1 MRRHQLAALALS
13 TTLVVLSGCERPA
26 IEAAGETAGDA
37 AIDPHAAPLT
47 ITGELSYLVRIAL
60 HPESIAVVALRDA
73 TDPDADPAAEQ
84 RIELAG
90 RQVPIAFELVADR
103 AALNPERSYSIDGT
117 IFSLGVPAW
126 RSEAVPIDM
135 SADALALGTLLLQPH
150 RESPPAPPKRTER
163 TERTERTATPI
174 EAAFDCGDVRVT
186 ARFAGDVLQL
196 TLPDET
202 IELRQG
208 ISASGARYLSADD
221 PGTFFWNK
229 GDRATLEVRGLA
241 YPVCVE
247 AAAVSNTGAVHAE
260 TDTALQGGEWV
271 VEDIDARGVIDRSR
285 ATLVFDTDGRLGGRG
300 SCNSYSGS
308 YTLAGQRLTVGPLA
322 TTMMACAEALMNQE
336 RRFFEIIMAVDGY
349 AFSDDGALILS
360 TADGRTIKARREHA

>member
-26 IEAAGETAGDA
+26 IEAADETAGDA
-37 AIDPHAAPLT
+37 AIDPHVAPLT
-47 ITGELSYLVRIAL
+47 ITGELSYRVRIAL

-103 AALNPERSYSIDGT
+103 AALDPERSYSIDAT
-117 IFSLGVPAW
+117 IFSLGAPAW
-126 RSEAVPIDM
+126 QSEAVPIDT
-135 SADALALGTLLLQPH
+135 STDALALGTLLLQPH
-150 RESPPAPPKRTER
+150 REPPPAPPK
-163 TERTERTATPI
+163 RTATPI

-221 PGTFFWNK
+221 PGTLFWNK
-229 GDRATLEVRGLA
+229 GDRATLQVRGLA

-247 AAAVSNTGAVHAE
+247 AAAASDTGAVHAE
-260 TDTALQGGEWV
+260 TDPALQGGEWV

-285 ATLVFDTDGRLGGRG
+285 ATLAFDTDGRLGGRG

-308 YTLAGQRLTVGPLA
+308 YSLAGQRLTVGQLA

-336 RRFFEIIMAVDGY
+336 RRFLEILMAVDGY

-360 TADGRTIKARREHA
+360 TADGRTIRARREHA